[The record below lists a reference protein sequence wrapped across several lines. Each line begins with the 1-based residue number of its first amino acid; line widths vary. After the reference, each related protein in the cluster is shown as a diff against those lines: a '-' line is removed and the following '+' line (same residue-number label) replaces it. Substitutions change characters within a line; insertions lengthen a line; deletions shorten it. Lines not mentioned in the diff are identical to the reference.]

1 MLKYLIPIALL
12 ATPAVAQ
19 EYPNTRAIVAMQIAH
34 DRCGLDAP
42 PEYVKGVA
50 IQAISESGMSGNDLA
65 DNVEYMASVLGQ
77 KYERE
82 RTLGQ
87 FCARMAIVYSRFQ

>member
-1 MLKYLIPIALL
+1 MLKYLIPIVLL

-19 EYPNTRAIVAMQIAH
+19 EYPNTRAIVAMQIAQE
-34 DRCGLDAP
+34 RCDLTP
-42 PEYVKGVA
+42 PAEYVKAVA
-50 IQAISESGMSGNDLA
+50 RQAISETGMGGNNLA

-87 FCARMAIVYSRFQ
+87 FCARMAIAYARFQ

>member
-1 MLKYLIPIALL
+1 MLKYMIPIILIA
-12 ATPAVAQ
+12 APAVSRD
-19 EYPNTRAIVAMQIAH
+19 YPNTQAIVAMQIAQE
-34 DRCGLDAP
+34 RCGLNAP

-50 IQAISESGMSGNDLA
+50 IQAINESGMSGNDLA

-82 RTLGQ
+82 KTLGQ
-87 FCARMAIVYSRFQ
+87 FCARMAIVYARLQ

>member
-1 MLKYLIPIALL
+1 MLKYLIPIALR
-12 ATPAVAQ
+12 ATPAAAQ
-19 EYPNTRAIVAMQIAH
+19 EYQNTQAIVAMQIAQE
-34 DRCGLDAP
+34 RCGLNAP

-50 IQAISESGMSGNDLA
+50 IQAINESGMSGNDLA

-82 RTLGQ
+82 KTLGQ
-87 FCARMAIVYSRFQ
+87 FCASMAIVYARLQ